1 MKKILMLCFAV
12 LLLFQTMASARQIPR
27 EEIYIGGLST
37 GCSMGYVQS
46 VYGAPQK
53 KEWRE
58 DRRHPRTVVYYVT
71 YEYSPAFRV
80 IGRTTKGQGYEE
92 ELDARVY
99 FVIIEDDSLS
109 TPSGITVGMPYKAVA
124 EMFGESQKRVPTSN
138 DAFYQYSFK
147 GLDMYFAVN
156 NDEIITK
163 IYLSPQD

>member
-1 MKKILMLCFAV
+1 MKRILMLCFAA
-12 LLLFQTMASARQIPR
+12 LLFCQTVSFARQIPR

-58 DRRHPRTVVYYVT
+58 DRRHPRTGVYYVT

>member
-1 MKKILMLCFAV
+1 MKRILMFCCAM
-12 LLLFQTMASARQIPR
+12 LLLCQTVAFARQIPR

-37 GCSMGYVQS
+37 DCTMGYVQS

-53 KEWRE
+53 KEWQE

-71 YEYSPAFRV
+71 YEYSPTFRV

-99 FVIIEDDSLS
+99 FVITEDDSLS
-109 TPSGITVGMPYKAVA
+109 TPSGITVGMPYKTVA
-124 EMFGESQKRVPTSN
+124 EMFGEAKKHTPSSG

-147 GLDMYFAVN
+147 GLDINFAVN
-156 NDEIITK
+156 NEEIITK

>member
-1 MKKILMLCFAV
+1 MKRILMLCCVV
-12 LLLFQTMASARQIPR
+12 LLLCQTVTFARQIPR
-27 EEIYIGGLST
+27 EEIYIGGLSA

-53 KEWRE
+53 KEWQE

-71 YEYSPAFRV
+71 YEYSPTFRV

-99 FVIIEDDSLS
+99 FVITEDDSLS
-109 TPSGITVGMPYKAVA
+109 TPSGIIVGMPYKTVA
-124 EMFGESQKRVPTSN
+124 EMFGEAKKLVPPSGN
-138 DAFYQYSFK
+138 AFYQYSFK
-147 GLDMYFAVN
+147 GLDMYFGVN
-156 NDEIITK
+156 NEDIITK